1 MSDVISRAVVLRCIM
16 ESRENIDW
24 GQSEDGDAF
33 LHYTGA
39 LYRTVAS
46 PECIPA
52 VDAAP
57 VVHGRWVISPGSPWP
72 IRDCSVC
79 GEQQISAYAT
89 KYCPNCGAKM
99 DLEV

>member
-1 MSDVISRAVVLRCIM
+1 MKDNDLISRAAAIDAVYYKPNHKMAIEVLK
-16 ESRENIDW
+16 E
-24 GQSEDGDAF
+24 
-33 LHYTGA
+33 
-39 LYRTVAS
+39 V
-46 PECIPA
+46 PA
-52 VDAAP
+52 VDAVP